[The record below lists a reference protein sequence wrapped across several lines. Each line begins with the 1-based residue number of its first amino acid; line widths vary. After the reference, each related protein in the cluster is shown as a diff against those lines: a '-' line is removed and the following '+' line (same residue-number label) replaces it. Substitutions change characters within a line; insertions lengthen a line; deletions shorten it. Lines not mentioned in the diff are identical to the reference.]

1 MTNLLDTIHKDSIFT
16 FTDNEL
22 QKIGNDLSTLNSDT
36 IKTICETYDRKDSE
50 GNNLEFWDFELLEYL
65 TMNRLFKE
73 HNINTVKWFGGGSN
87 IAFFLAQLGNVIES
101 CVTIDINWN
110 PNNSLI
116 TNNINNEKYK
126 QYIAEFNYTGK
137 YTFKN
142 IRAEEDNDD
151 FEYDCV
157 VNETPQFNP
166 TYLPKLY
173 FFLHNRDETWKKKLP
188 QIKKFYNNELFM
200 HRLAMYYD

>member
-16 FTDNEL
+16 FDKQEL
-22 QKIGNDLSTLNSDT
+22 QKISNDLSILNNRT
-36 IKTICETYDRKDSE
+36 IQTICETYNRKDSQ
-50 GNNLEFWDFELLEYL
+50 NNNMEFWDFELLEYL

-73 HNINTVKWFGGGSN
+73 HNIKTVKWFGGGSN
-87 IAFFLAQLGNVIES
+87 IAFFLAQIDNQIES

-116 TNNINNEKYK
+116 TDNINNEKYK
-126 QYIAEFNYTGK
+126 EYIDEFNYTGE

-142 IRAEEDNDD
+142 IRVEDDKDD

-166 TYLPKLY
+166 KYLPKLY
-173 FFLHNRDETWKKKLP
+173 FFLHNRDKSWLDKLP
-188 QIKKFYNNELFM
+188 HIKKFYDKEIIM